1 MTVYEP
7 LFLVLALATV
17 LSLVWA
23 ALLAARGLTA
33 RAARIVRRL
42 IAGAALYFAIV
53 IIVSLAAPRRVYR
66 AGEAQCFDDWCIT
79 VADVQRAP
87 ASTDGTDYAV
97 LLKLSSRAKRV
108 PMGEKG
114 TVVYLTDGQGRRYD
128 PQTDATVVPLGVM
141 LQPGESVVTVRRFHV
156 PTDASRVGLVYT
168 HEGGFPIG
176 WLIIGEGGWFA
187 KPPIV
192 QLD

>member
-1 MTVYEP
+1 MTIYEP
-7 LFLVLALATV
+7 LFLLLALATV
-17 LSLVWA
+17 LSLAWA
-23 ALLAARGLTA
+23 VLLSVRGLTA
-33 RAARIVRRL
+33 RAVSIVRRL

-53 IIVSLAAPRRVYR
+53 IVVSLVAPRRAYR
-66 AGEAQCFDDWCIT
+66 AGETQCFDDWCIT

-87 ASTDGTDYAV
+87 ASTDGSDYAIA
-97 LLKLSSRAKRV
+97 LKLSSRAKRV
-108 PMGEKG
+108 PMGEEG
-114 TVVYLTDGQGRRYD
+114 TVVFLTDGQGRRYN
-128 PQTDATVVPLGVM
+128 PQADATAVPLDVM
-141 LQPGESVVTVRRFHV
+141 LQPGESIVTVRRFHV
-156 PTDASRVGLVYT
+156 PADASRVGLVYT